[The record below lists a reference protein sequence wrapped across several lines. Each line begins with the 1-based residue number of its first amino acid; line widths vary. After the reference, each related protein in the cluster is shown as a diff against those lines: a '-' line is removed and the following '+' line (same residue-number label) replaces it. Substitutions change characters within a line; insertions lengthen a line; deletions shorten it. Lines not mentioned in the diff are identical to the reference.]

1 MLIIVN
7 LIFNPSA
14 KSKLLLIEFAMLS
27 LKKSERRNDM
37 RKIMIALIAVVGM
50 LLLLSEESLAQ
61 RGRGG
66 GWGPET
72 QYGRMY
78 NPQTVETVS
87 GEVVKVE
94 KITPVKGM
102 SRGIHVLLKT
112 DKETVPVHLGPA
124 WYIDNQEVTIK
135 EKDKLQVKGS
145 RINFQGKPAIVA
157 AEVVKGDQVLVLRD
171 QNGVPAWSG
180 WRRR

>member
-1 MLIIVN
+1 MKNLMFAVFAILGTLI
-7 LIFNPSA
+7 
-14 KSKLLLIEFAMLS
+14 LLT
-27 LKKSERRNDM
+27 D
-37 RKIMIALIAVVGM
+37 
-50 LLLLSEESLAQ
+50 ESLAQ

-66 GWGPET
+66 GWGPAT

-78 NPQTVETVS
+78 NPQTAETVS

-102 SRGIHVLLKT
+102 SQGIHVLLKT
-112 DKETVPVHLGPA
+112 EKETIPVHLGPA
-124 WYIDNQEVTIK
+124 WYIENQEVTIK

-145 RINFQGKPAIVA
+145 RINFQGKPAIIA
-157 AEVVKGDQVLVLRD
+157 AEVTKGDQVLMLRD